1 MLGEFDSEI
10 KTSSPRLFKP
20 IPIDG
25 IKALSV
31 WGLQYTGRNKDPLSH
46 NNFEVINRTLLS
58 NFKRDRTVLIFLNRL
73 VFHPVVLRF
82 KNWIVSRN

>member
-25 IKALSV
+25 IKALS
-31 WGLQYTGRNKDPLSH
+31 GLGFTIYCAKQRP
-46 NNFEVINRTLLS
+46 FE
-58 NFKRDRTVLIFLNRL
+58 
-73 VFHPVVLRF
+73 P
-82 KNWIVSRN
+82 